1 MTTTRILAA
10 LSAAAGIAQ
19 AGDLYYQDFESTSGY
34 TTSVPEFT
42 DDNGDYFHRTNGGG
56 MSSSVNYDGAS
67 GYYFAGMDID
77 SPPGGSIDLPV
88 SLISDTFSIAGAT
101 DIMFSV
107 DLAEDDDG
115 SSQDWDGPDFVSF
128 EYSIDGGAWTN
139 IFTVESDIADGAF
152 NGEPEVNGVA
162 VTDMFNTFSADLSA
176 LSGSTLAIRVL
187 WDLDSGDE
195 DLAIDNIRVTGNVVV
210 VPLPAAAWGGLGM
223 LGLMAGVRMRRK

>member
-34 TTSVPEFT
+34 TTSVPEFS
-42 DDNGDYFHRTNGGG
+42 DGSYDYFHRTNGGG
-56 MSSSVNYDGAS
+56 MHSSVNYDGAS
-67 GYYFAGMDID
+67 GYYFAGQDIN
-77 SPPGGSIDLPV
+77 GEGATLPV
-88 SLISDTFSIAGAT
+88 ELETTTFSIAGAT

-115 SSQDWDGPDFVSF
+115 SNQDWDGPDFVSF

-139 IFTVESDIADGAF
+139 IFTVESDIAINAF

-162 VTDMFNTFSADLSA
+162 VTDTFSTFSADLSA

>member
-34 TTSVPEFT
+34 TTITEFSDGT
-42 DDNGDYFHRTNGGG
+42 EDYYHRTNGGG
-56 MSSSVNYDGAS
+56 MHSSVNYNGAT
-67 GYYFAGMDID
+67 GYYFAGQ
-77 SPPGGSIDLPV
+77 DLDGEGAGLP
-88 SLISDTFSIAGAT
+88 IEMTTDTFSIAGAT
-101 DIMFSV
+101 DILFSV

-115 SSQDWDGPDFVSF
+115 SNQDWDGPDFVSF

-139 IFTVESDIADGAF
+139 IFTVESDIAINAF

-162 VTDMFNTFSADLSA
+162 VTDTFSTFSADLSA